1 MTRPWADTFP
11 RTLLG
16 ALLLAALVASWAMVL
31 Q

>member
-16 ALLLAALVASWAMVL
+16 VALLAALVASWAMVL

>member
-16 ALLLAALVASWAMVL
+16 VALLAALLVEAWVML
-31 Q
+31 

>member
-16 ALLLAALVASWAMVL
+16 ALLLAALLAEMLVML
-31 Q
+31 